1 MSKRLGWFFAIVATI
16 AYSTNA
22 PIARGV
28 ILAGMSPVTLLSGRF
43 LLAVLLYSVTLSVLP
58 VRNAS
63 GGRPLDRFGFWV
75 GVGSGMI
82 NGFMMTA
89 FFTVLETVSASIASM
104 SSVALIQLFTL
115 GLLFLRGEPITL
127 RHSLRW
133 LVGMAGLYMVIGLG
147 GSADAFGLLLLVIS
161 SILYSIHMVSVQW
174 FLKPY
179 NTWTITSL
187 LVISAT
193 IAIIIV
199 WVVTGAETYVPA
211 PTGWIAILFLGVFAT
226 YIGRILTYSAIS
238 RIGSG
243 QFVLLTPLETSL
255 TILWSVIFLGER
267 LTTLQ
272 WLGTFFIL
280 MSILLAA
287 DAVWRFGQR
296 IFFPK
301 LLLTEGGYGTYDD
314 RR

>member
-1 MSKRLGWFFAIVATI
+1 MSKRLGWFFALVATVE
-16 AYSTNA
+16 YSTNA

-43 LLAVLLYSVTLSVLP
+43 LLAVLLYSITLSVLP
-58 VRNAS
+58 VKKS
-63 GGRPLDRFGFWV
+63 GGGRPLDRFGFWV
-75 GVGSGMI
+75 SVGSGMI

-104 SSVALIQLFTL
+104 TSVALVQLFTL
-115 GLLFLRGEPITL
+115 GLLFFRGEPITL

-133 LVGMAGLYMVIGLG
+133 LVGLAGLYLMIGLG
-147 GSADAFGLLLLVIS
+147 GSANAFGLLLLVIS

-179 NTWTITSL
+179 NTWTITTI

-193 IAIIIV
+193 IAIVIV
-199 WVVTGAETYVPA
+199 WVLTGAETYVPT
-211 PTGWIAILFLGVFAT
+211 PTGWIAMLFLGIFAT
-226 YIGRILTYSAIS
+226 YIGRVLTYSAIN

-255 TILWSVIFLGER
+255 TIVWSVIFLGER
-267 LTTLQ
+267 LTPLQ
-272 WLGTFFIL
+272 WLGAFFIL

-287 DAVWRFGQR
+287 DAVWRFMQR

-301 LLLTEGGYGTYDD
+301 MRLAGDGGSYEKGH
-314 RR
+314 

>member
-58 VRNAS
+58 VRNAG

-75 GVGSGMI
+75 GVGSGLI

-104 SSVALIQLFTL
+104 ASVALVQLFTL

-147 GSADAFGLLLLVIS
+147 GSADAFGLLLLVVGAA
-161 SILYSIHMVSVQW
+161 LYSIHVVSVQW

-179 NTWTITSL
+179 NTWTITTL

-211 PTGWIAILFLGVFAT
+211 PTGWIAILFLGIFAT
-226 YIGRILTYSAIS
+226 YIGRILTYSAIN

-255 TILWSVIFLGER
+255 TIVWSVIFLGER
-267 LTTLQ
+267 LTPLQ

-287 DAVWRFGQR
+287 DAVWRPLQR
-296 IFFPK
+296 MFFSK
-301 LLLTEGGYGTYDD
+301 ILSTGDGYGAYDEG
-314 RR
+314 R

>member
-1 MSKRLGWFFAIVATI
+1 MSKRLGWFFALVATV

-22 PIARGV
+22 PIARCV

-43 LLAVLLYSVTLSVLP
+43 LLAVFLYSITLSGLP
-58 VRNAS
+58 VRNS
-63 GGRPLDRFGFWV
+63 VGGRPLDRFGFWV

-104 SSVALIQLFTL
+104 TSVALIQFFTL

-127 RHSLRW
+127 RNVLR
-133 LVGMAGLYMVIGLG
+133 LLIGLAGLYMVIGLG

-179 NTWTITSL
+179 NTWTITTL

-193 IAIIIV
+193 IAIVIV
-199 WVVTGAETYVPA
+199 WLLTGAETYVPA
-211 PTGWIAILFLGVFAT
+211 PTGWIAILFLGIFAT
-226 YIGRILTYSAIS
+226 YIGRVLTYSAIN

-255 TILWSVIFLGER
+255 TIMWSVIFLGEM
-267 LTTLQ
+267 LTLLQ

-280 MSILLAA
+280 MSIFMAA
-287 DAVWRFGQR
+287 DAVWRFVQR
-296 IFFPK
+296 MFFPRM
-301 LLLTEGGYGTYDD
+301 LSVGEGYGAYDEG
-314 RR
+314 R

>member
-1 MSKRLGWFFAIVATI
+1 MSKRLGWFFALVATV

-43 LLAVLLYSVTLSVLP
+43 LLAVFLYSITLSGLP
-58 VRNAS
+58 VRNS
-63 GGRPLDRFGFWV
+63 VGGRPLDRFGFWV

-104 SSVALIQLFTL
+104 TSVALIQFFTL

-127 RHSLRW
+127 RNVLR
-133 LVGMAGLYMVIGLG
+133 LLIGLAGLYMVIGLG
-147 GSADAFGLLLLVIS
+147 GSADAFGLLLLVVS

-179 NTWTITSL
+179 NTWTITTL

-193 IAIIIV
+193 IAIVIV
-199 WVVTGAETYVPA
+199 WLLTGAETYVPA
-211 PTGWIAILFLGVFAT
+211 PTGWIAILFLGIFAT
-226 YIGRILTYSAIS
+226 YIGRVLTYSAIN

-255 TILWSVIFLGER
+255 TIVWSVIFLGES
-267 LTTLQ
+267 LTPLQ

-280 MSILLAA
+280 MSIFMAA
-287 DAVWRFGQR
+287 DAVWRFVQR
-296 IFFPK
+296 MFFPRM
-301 LLLTEGGYGTYDD
+301 LSVGEG
-314 RR
+314 

>member
-43 LLAVLLYSVTLSVLP
+43 LLAVLLYGITLSALP
-58 VRNAS
+58 IRNS
-63 GGRPLDRFGFWV
+63 GGGRPLDRFGFWV
-75 GVGSGMI
+75 SVGSGMI

-104 SSVALIQLFTL
+104 TSVALVQIFTL
-115 GLLFLRGEPITL
+115 GLLFFRGEPITL

-133 LVGMAGLYMVIGLG
+133 LVGLAGLYLMIGLG
-147 GSADAFGLLLLVIS
+147 GSANAFGLLLLVIS

-179 NTWTITSL
+179 NTWTITTI

-193 IAIIIV
+193 IAILIV
-199 WVVTGAETYVPA
+199 WAMTGAETYVPA
-211 PTGWIAILFLGVFAT
+211 PTGWIAMLFLGIFAT
-226 YIGRILTYSAIS
+226 YIGRILTYSAIN

-255 TILWSVIFLGER
+255 TIVWSVIFLGER
-267 LTTLQ
+267 LTPPQ
-272 WLGTFFIL
+272 WLGAFFIL

-287 DAVWRFGQR
+287 DAVWRFMQR
-296 IFFPK
+296 MFFPK
-301 LLLTEGGYGTYDD
+301 MRLAGDGGSYEKGH
-314 RR
+314 